1 MKIKILTAAFLLA
14 ILGGSCTDDKGK
26 ELGPE
31 QGTIKPTF
39 TADYGVKDSRK
50 ATSKA
55 GGPAVATPPIEYF
68 FVHLTSANGATDKTW
83 SSVGEMPTDQK
94 WPVGKYT
101 LEAYYGDLDNEG
113 FNMPYFHGD
122 ATFQVY
128 DGTESTPE
136 IVCTLKNTMVSLE
149 YTEAFKN
156 YFTQYKTTIH
166 SSGGAYITFE
176 GNEARAAY
184 VKPGNVTMAMQL
196 VKQDGTI
203 LNFEPAQITDAK
215 AKTHYH
221 ITFDVNEGNVGDVTL
236 NITYDATTEDE
247 PITIQVGDVTS
258 AGEPVLAPVGFVNY
272 TAEDPSTK
280 KSFIE
285 GDEPTADLYAT
296 LIAEAGFQEAV
307 LTTQS
312 QYLISKGWPAE
323 IDLVQ
328 ATPEQKALFM
338 HYGLKVA
345 GLWSTKE
352 EVMGVVDFR
361 GVITHLR
368 TYNSSSDHAFTLK
381 LKDKLM
387 RVTEPL
393 TLSLSTRSVVLNM
406 ISAEGVKMGA
416 ADAKVTFSFDANK
429 PEQALK
435 FQVLVGS
442 TWTDCATKS
451 IVKNSENNYTA
462 TITLPAVFTEDFKV
476 RAVYRENVKTSNE
489 QEVNVILPNL
499 ALNHNDYDVWA
510 KEATLSLTSSD
521 SDAGSLAS
529 LSSFKLYVSTD
540 GTTFNPINATRDGV
554 NFKLT
559 GLTPGT
565 TYHFKASV
573 VSDPN
578 RASADH
584 TLTTEAATGV
594 PNGDFEDLTE
604 TINVSGMN
612 HGGPWTRTRIAG
624 PYTNTLTM
632 TVKEPTGWT
641 SINST
646 TFNYNGANN
655 KNSWYVVPSTY
666 NTTISA
672 SVRSVAAGVGGNDT
686 PGKYKNLSAQNGA
699 NAMVVRCV
707 AWDLNGPSISQ
718 RTQTAA
724 GEGNYYNNNV
734 PSSIA
739 NRSAGELNY
748 DGSFASRPKKL
759 NGYYKYEDNQA
770 SETGVISADLYSGA
784 TKIASGKGHFN
795 AEGSYTAFSID
806 LNYSNTA
813 LKATRLVIKIKASNA
828 ETIVTTNYATRWEQ
842 GSYGAML
849 TIDNLT
855 FEY

>member
-55 GGPAVATPPIEYF
+55 GAPAVATPPIEYF

-345 GLWSTKE
+345 GLWSAKE

-604 TINVSGMN
+604 TIKITGLQC
-612 HGGPWTRTRIAG
+612 GGAYQRMA
-624 PYTNTLTM
+624 TNNYVNTIDLTIS
-632 TVKEPTGWT
+632 EPTGWT

-646 TFNYNGANN
+646 TFNYNGAAT
-655 KNSWYVVPSTY
+655 KNTWFVVPSTY
-666 NTTISA
+666 NTTIYSKVNA
-672 SVRSVAAGVGGNDT
+672 SQAGITKNYKAVAYN
-686 PGKYKNLSAQNGA
+686 NLSAQHGS
-699 NAMVVRCV
+699 NAMVLRNV
-707 AWDLNGPSISQ
+707 AWDLNGTVPSRVNWRGDSYWNN
-718 RTQTAA
+718 TA
-724 GEGNYYNNNV
+724 

-748 DGSFASRPKKL
+748 DGSFASRPVKL
-759 NGYYKYEDNQA
+759 KGYYKYENNQA
-770 SETGVISADLYSGA
+770 SEVGVISADLYSGA

-806 LNYSNTA
+806 LTYSNTA

-828 ETIVTTNYATRWEQ
+828 ETIVTTNYANEGDQ
-842 GSYGAML
+842 CSYGAML

>member
-55 GGPAVATPPIEYF
+55 GAPAVATPPIEYF
-68 FVHLTSANGATDKTW
+68 FVHLTSANGTTDKTW

-285 GDEPTADLYAT
+285 GDEPAADLYAT

-345 GLWSTKE
+345 GLWSAKE

-584 TLTTEAATGV
+584 TLTTEAATSV

-604 TINVSGMN
+604 TIKITGLQC
-612 HGGPWTRTRIAG
+612 GGAYQRMA
-624 PYTNTLTM
+624 TNNYVNTIDLTIS
-632 TVKEPTGWT
+632 EPTGWT

-646 TFNYNGANN
+646 TFNYNGAAT
-655 KNSWYVVPSTY
+655 KNTWFVVPSTY
-666 NTTISA
+666 NTTIYSKVNA
-672 SVRSVAAGVGGNDT
+672 SQAGITKNYKAVAYN
-686 PGKYKNLSAQNGA
+686 NLSAQHGS
-699 NAMVVRCV
+699 NAMVLRNV
-707 AWDLNGPSISQ
+707 AWDLNGTVPSRVNWRGDSYWNN
-718 RTQTAA
+718 TA
-724 GEGNYYNNNV
+724 

-748 DGSFASRPKKL
+748 DGSFASRPVKL
-759 NGYYKYEDNQA
+759 KGYYKYENNQA
-770 SETGVISADLYSGA
+770 SEVGVISADLYSGA

-806 LNYSNTA
+806 LTYSNTA

-828 ETIVTTNYATRWEQ
+828 ETIVTTNYANEGDQ
-842 GSYGAML
+842 CSYGAML

>member
-55 GGPAVATPPIEYF
+55 GAPAVATPPIEYF

-285 GDEPTADLYAT
+285 GDEPAADLYAT

-442 TWTDCATKS
+442 TWSDCATKS

-584 TLTTEAATGV
+584 TLTTEAATSV

-604 TINVSGMN
+604 TIKITGLQC
-612 HGGPWTRTRIAG
+612 GGAYQRLA
-624 PYTNTLTM
+624 TNNYVNTIDLTIS
-632 TVKEPTGWT
+632 EPTGWT

-646 TFNYNGANN
+646 TFNYNGAAT
-655 KNSWYVVPSTY
+655 KNTWFVVPSTY
-666 NTTISA
+666 NTTIYSKVNA
-672 SVRSVAAGVGGNDT
+672 SQAGITKNYKAVAYN
-686 PGKYKNLSAQNGA
+686 NLSAQHGS
-699 NAMVVRCV
+699 NAMVLRNV
-707 AWDLNGPSISQ
+707 AWDLNGTVPSRVNWRGDSYWNN
-718 RTQTAA
+718 TA
-724 GEGNYYNNNV
+724 

-748 DGSFASRPKKL
+748 DGSFASRPVKL
-759 NGYYKYEDNQA
+759 KGYYKYENNQA
-770 SETGVISADLYSGA
+770 SEVGVISADLYSGA

-806 LNYSNTA
+806 LTYSNTA

-828 ETIVTTNYATRWEQ
+828 ETIVTTNYANEGDQ
-842 GSYGAML
+842 CSYGAML